1 MKGPQIK
8 KALSMLALGLNLTVF
23 GANQSCDINVQ
34 DGSSDP
40 YWLFEPD
47 DNDRSDRDED
57 DEDGE
62 DREIADYD
70 LAITGSGEILTLSA
84 GHASFAA
91 RINWDTGQYFFAPDP
106 EGVVTGDRIVCTVSI
121 DSGMEMLTGE
131 CFRSR
136 HLCDFLYWEEPEASN
151 DGKRI
156 YSVGHNTCLD
166 GGEKIGPF
174 LVPLESP
181 LCGQDPFPAC
191 PEEDL
196 FPSGVTEA
204 VSSEDAAGSEETK
217 PAVEEEDDQ

>member
-8 KALSMLALGLNLTVF
+8 KALSMLALGLTLTVF

-40 YWLFEPD
+40 YWLFEED
-47 DNDRSDRDED
+47 DGDNDRREDRDED

-106 EGVVTGDRIVCTVSI
+106 EGEVTGDRIICSMLI
-121 DSGMEMLTGE
+121 DGDFLQGE
-131 CFRSR
+131 CFRQR
-136 HLCDFLYWEEPEASN
+136 HVCDFFYTNESSENGPA
-151 DGKRI
+151 GT
-156 YSVGHNTCLD
+156 YSLDFTSCLD
-166 GGEKIGPF
+166 GGEQIGPF

-181 LCGQDPFPAC
+181 LCGEDPFPAC
-191 PEEDL
+191 PADDL
-196 FPSGVTEA
+196 FPSGVTEG
-204 VSSEDAAGSEETK
+204 VSSEDANDPEET
-217 PAVEEEDDQ
+217 E